1 MLRGLLYFL
10 LLVGLSAGAA
20 HAERRVALLL
30 GNSAYPDEPLDNLH
44 NDVALL
50 EQTLHAAG
58 FEVEAHVDLGVCEMA
73 RIIDDFET
81 IAGGSD
87 VAMWRRPLLSAELW
101 PTTYEGFQGTLGVSP
116 RWRRADV
123 LEARSLLHGLTATS
137 REV

>member
-1 MLRGLLYFL
+1 MLRGLLFFL

-30 GNSAYPDEPLDNLH
+30 GNSAYPDAPLDNPH

-101 PTTYEGFQGTLGVSP
+101 PTTFEGFQGTFGVSP

-137 REV
+137 WEV